1 MAIAP
6 EGWLFS
12 LLRVV
17 LPRRVRVRRRAQR
30 GRSVKLFDRPAPT
43 APPDLY
49 GTRSGALAV
58 RWRFCP

>member
-17 LPRRVRVRRRAQR
+17 LLRRVRVRRRAQR
-30 GRSVKLFDRPAPT
+30 GRSV
-43 APPDLY
+43 
-49 GTRSGALAV
+49 
-58 RWRFCP
+58 

>member
-30 GRSVKLFDRPAPT
+30 GRSVKLFGGPAP
-43 APPDLY
+43 AASPGLY
-49 GTRSGALAV
+49 CTRSGAPAV